1 MSKKLKILLIL
12 LISFVLVSFST
23 STYAVNM
30 DLTDDEGSTSNEETS
45 NTSNTANTANTGNT
59 ASSENTSNI
68 STNEASNSSNNTTN
82 SVDSEN
88 TNTTSNT
95 SSTGNKTTTPPI
107 TQTVAG
113 SQSSGELQISDI
125 LNILLIVI
133 GVLLILLG
141 IAILIRLKK

>member
-45 NTSNTANTANTGNT
+45 NTSNTANTA
-59 ASSENTSNI
+59 SSENTSNT

-82 SVDSEN
+82 SIDSEN

-95 SSTGNKTTTPPI
+95 SSTGNKTTTPPV

>member
-45 NTSNTANTANTGNT
+45 NTGNT
-59 ASSENTSNI
+59 VSSENTSNT
-68 STNEASNSSNNTTN
+68 STNEASNSSNSTTN

-95 SSTGNKTTTPPI
+95 SSTGNKTTTPPV

>member
-45 NTSNTANTANTGNT
+45 NTANTGNT

-95 SSTGNKTTTPPI
+95 SSTGNKTTTPPV

>member
-45 NTSNTANTANTGNT
+45 NTSNTANTGNT
-59 ASSENTSNI
+59 ASSENTSNT

-95 SSTGNKTTTPPI
+95 SSIGNKTTTPPV

>member
-45 NTSNTANTANTGNT
+45 NTANTGNT

>member
-45 NTSNTANTANTGNT
+45 NTANTGNT
-59 ASSENTSNI
+59 ASSENTSNT

-82 SVDSEN
+82 SIDSEN

-95 SSTGNKTTTPPI
+95 SSTGNKTTTPPV

>member
-45 NTSNTANTANTGNT
+45 NTANTGNT
-59 ASSENTSNI
+59 ASSENTSNT

>member
-30 DLTDDEGSTSNEETS
+30 DLTDDEGSTSNKETS
-45 NTSNTANTANTGNT
+45 NTANT
-59 ASSENTSNI
+59 ASSENTSNT
-68 STNEASNSSNNTTN
+68 STNEASNSSNDTTN
-82 SVDSEN
+82 SMDSEN

-95 SSTGNKTTTPPI
+95 SSTGNKTTTPPV

>member
-12 LISFVLVSFST
+12 LISFVLVSFSA

-45 NTSNTANTANTGNT
+45 NTANTGNT
-59 ASSENTSNI
+59 VSSENTSNT
-68 STNEASNSSNNTTN
+68 STNETSNSSNDTTN

-95 SSTGNKTTTPPI
+95 SSTGNKTTTPPV

-113 SQSSGELQISDI
+113 SQSSGELQISDF
-125 LNILLIVI
+125 LNIFLIIIGILL
-133 GVLLILLG
+133 LLLG

>member
-45 NTSNTANTANTGNT
+45 NTANTGNT
-59 ASSENTSNI
+59 ASSENTSNT

-82 SVDSEN
+82 SIDSEN

-95 SSTGNKTTTPPI
+95 SSTGNKTTPPV

>member
-45 NTSNTANTANTGNT
+45 NTANTGNT
-59 ASSENTSNI
+59 ASSENTSNT

-82 SVDSEN
+82 SIDSEN

-95 SSTGNKTTTPPI
+95 SSTGNKTTTPPV

-113 SQSSGELQISDI
+113 SQSSGELQVSDI

>member
-1 MSKKLKILLIL
+1 MSKKLKILLVL
-12 LISFVLVSFST
+12 LMSFVLVSFSA

-45 NTSNTANTANTGNT
+45 NTANTGNT
-59 ASSENTSNI
+59 ASSENTSNT
-68 STNEASNSSNNTTN
+68 STNETSNSSNDTTN
-82 SVDSEN
+82 SVGSEN

-95 SSTGNKTTTPPI
+95 SSTGNKTTTPPV

>member
-45 NTSNTANTANTGNT
+45 NTANTGNT
-59 ASSENTSNI
+59 ASSENTSNT

-95 SSTGNKTTTPPI
+95 SSTGNKTTTPPV

>member
-1 MSKKLKILLIL
+1 MSKKLKILLVL

-45 NTSNTANTANTGNT
+45 NTANTGNT
-59 ASSENTSNI
+59 ASSENTSNT

-82 SVDSEN
+82 SIDSEN

-95 SSTGNKTTTPPI
+95 SSTGNKTTTPPV

>member
-1 MSKKLKILLIL
+1 MSKKLKILLTL
-12 LISFVLVSFST
+12 LISFVLVSFSV

-30 DLTDDEGSTSNEETS
+30 DLTDDEGSSNSEETS
-45 NTSNTANTANTGNT
+45 NTTKTSNSD
-59 ASSENTSNI
+59 SSENTSNT
-68 STNEASNSSNNTTN
+68 STNEASNSSNSTTN
-82 SVDSEN
+82 SIDSEN

-95 SSTGNKTTTPPI
+95 SLTGNKTTPPPV

-133 GVLLILLG
+133 GILLILLG

>member
-1 MSKKLKILLIL
+1 MSKKLKILLTL
-12 LISFVLVSFST
+12 LISFVLVSFSV

-45 NTSNTANTANTGNT
+45 NTANTGNT
-59 ASSENTSNI
+59 ASSENTSNT
-68 STNEASNSSNNTTN
+68 STNEASNSSNSTTN
-82 SVDSEN
+82 SIDSEN

-95 SSTGNKTTTPPI
+95 SSTGNKTTNPPV

-133 GVLLILLG
+133 GILLILLG